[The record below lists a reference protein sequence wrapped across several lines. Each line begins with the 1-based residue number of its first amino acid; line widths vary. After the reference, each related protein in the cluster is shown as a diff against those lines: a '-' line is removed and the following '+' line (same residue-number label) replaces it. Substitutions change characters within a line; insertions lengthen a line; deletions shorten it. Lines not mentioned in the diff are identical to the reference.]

1 MKAILE
7 FNLPEDNYDYKLCN
21 LAPNM
26 HQVLWDF
33 DQLLRACVKYK
44 FLGDKKLTEEEIE
57 FAQKLR
63 EKWHELLYDNKIDL
77 HEE

>member
-7 FNLPEDNYDYKLCN
+7 FNLPEDKYDYKLCN
-21 LAPNM
+21 LSSNM
-26 HQVLWDF
+26 HIVLWYF
-33 DQLLRACVKYK
+33 DHLLRACVKYDHFDGK
-44 FLGDKKLTEEEIE
+44 TLTEEERN
-57 FAQKLR
+57 FAEQIR